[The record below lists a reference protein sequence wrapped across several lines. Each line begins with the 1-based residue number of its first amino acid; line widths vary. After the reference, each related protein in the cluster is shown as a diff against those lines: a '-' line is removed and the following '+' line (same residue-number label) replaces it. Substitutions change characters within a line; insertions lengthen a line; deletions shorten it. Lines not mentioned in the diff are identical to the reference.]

1 MAVQRNK
8 SGANPKSAG
17 DGRGGWGRPMSRG
30 KNTSRKS
37 ASRKFSNPVRSGRTA
52 KTAIPAKTIRSAK
65 AGAATKRT
73 ISKKKQAMYRRR
85 RIVVGVALVLVLA
98 LIVFCVYSLGRGVGA
113 INTAIH
119 HDEVYAIS
127 RDATPAPKKV
137 SNVKDCSAS
146 DVTLQLSA
154 ASQSVPV
161 GGSLDFTATI
171 VHEGSGNCLVDGSDS
186 GRVLTITS
194 GQETI
199 YKSDVCP
206 ADSRLLLMA
215 KGDKDV
221 QKVTWNTNANAT
233 LTECTDES
241 DWAKV
246 NAGTYVAQLSLKD
259 HPKVKS
265 DPVTFTVG

>member
-1 MAVQRNK
+1 MQRNK

-119 HDEVYAIS
+119 HDEV
-127 RDATPAPKKV
+127 
-137 SNVKDCSAS
+137 
-146 DVTLQLSA
+146 
-154 ASQSVPV
+154 
-161 GGSLDFTATI
+161 I
-171 VHEGSGNCLVDGSDS
+171 VHDGSDSCLVDGSDA

-194 GQETI
+194 GQQTV
-199 YKSDVCP
+199 YTSALC
-206 ADSRLLLMA
+206 ATDSRMLLMA
-215 KGDKDV
+215 KGDKDI
-221 QKVTWNTNANAT
+221 QQLKWNADSNAA
-233 LTECTDES
+233 LTECTDEA
-241 DWAKV
+241 DWPRV

-265 DPVTFTVG
+265 DPVTFTVE